1 MSFGFFN
8 LSMYVCG
15 TNQNKKTMK
24 TTQNN
29 PSQITKDAIAHL
41 HGQLQELKQ
50 LFGERMDYAQKV
62 VEVAERDYGL
72 VITRSNVYSTIG
84 GYYKKPNTKVIKAI
98 KTAFKEIREEYLALT
113 EILE

>member
-1 MSFGFFN
+1 ME
-8 LSMYVCG
+8 
-15 TNQNKKTMK
+15 
-24 TTQNN
+24 TTQSN
-29 PSQITKDAIAHL
+29 PSDITKAAIKHL
-41 HGQLQELKQ
+41 HGQLQELKE
-50 LFGERMDYAQKV
+50 LFGERIDYAQKV
-62 VEVAERDYGL
+62 VEVARRDYGL